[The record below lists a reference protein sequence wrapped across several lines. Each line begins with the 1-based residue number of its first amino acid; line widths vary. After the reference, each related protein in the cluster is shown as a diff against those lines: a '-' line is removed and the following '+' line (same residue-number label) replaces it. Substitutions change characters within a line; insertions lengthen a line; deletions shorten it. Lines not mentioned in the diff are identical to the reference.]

1 MNDLLFENRCYLKYG
16 FMLYKIFY
24 FGLGIYFL
32 KKNLFDIFFVIDK
45 NSLYFEK
52 ECIFFLFLNGLE
64 IVIFSKL

>member
-1 MNDLLFENRCYLKYG
+1 MVLCYIK
-16 FMLYKIFY
+16 FFI

-52 ECIFFLFLNGLE
+52 ECIFFF
-64 IVIFSKL
+64 IFEWIRNSYF